1 MEAERRQVTVLFTD
15 MVGFTSFSERS
26 GEEAAFALMRSLS
39 KLMDEAVRQQ
49 GGVVQSFTGDGIMAV
64 FGAPIALEDAPLRA
78 CRAAL
83 NIFQRLKL
91 TGPDLEAKHGLCPQ
105 LRIGLNTGTAVIG
118 KVGDSADAG
127 VTVLGDTVNLAARL
141 QSLAEPNSVFISDA
155 TYRLVQGLVDAT
167 FTGEHTVKGKS
178 DRQKVHR
185 LDAIRQG
192 ATRFETAVSR
202 GLSTFVGR
210 EKEMEALERGLD
222 KARSEL
228 CVIDLAAEPGMGK
241 SRLLYEF
248 RQRIGKD
255 SAFVLSGN
263 CSPDGQ
269 QTPFLPFI
277 EIVRGSFRIR
287 AGESE
292 KEIAQKLE
300 SGLSDLGLQS
310 VRSLGLLLHLLGL
323 SVPDGALS
331 GLDSVLI
338 GLRVRELLRELLE
351 ARCKLSPVIMII
363 EDLHWIDS
371 ASEELLGKIV
381 DSKTKLRLLLVT
393 THRPEYT
400 ATWRDR
406 PAVISLSVE
415 RLAVG
420 DMRRLVQARLNVEA
434 LPEGLARHLT
444 EKAEGNPLFAE
455 EIVSYLTERGILRTG
470 SGKLE
475 FNDSTVTGAL
485 PASVQSLLTARVD
498 RLSSDDRALLQA
510 ASVIGRRFDPLL
522 LAVAVNDTNV
532 DARLAAMQA
541 LDLVHRVGKSDD
553 YSFKHA
559 LVRDALY
566 QSLLSEARSALHAKI
581 GKEIERRGGNRL
593 PEVAEV
599 LAHHYGHTN
608 MADKAF
614 AYLFMAGSKA
624 LGVYSL
630 DEATTHLTAALALL
644 DQDPTC
650 ASDHEFA
657 EFFVAYLLLLNLSDR
672 WKVLIDTLERHLPR
686 MDRLGDDPTVPV
698 IRSHYV
704 IALAQNARYQDAAAA
719 QRKTLEMAYRLGDS
733 KSKAYA
739 LASEIWVSMIVD
751 PKPLN
756 SFEALKRE
764 AIETA
769 SESADAYIQNGA
781 GVVVAFAEIHRGRI
795 NEARAAAHEFMRI
808 GRESNNPRSTGYG
821 LAILACIAI
830 ISNSYAEALEYSER
844 CLTVAITPHD
854 RGVAIGAKGSALV
867 LLRRTEDGA
876 KLLEERR
883 RQCIA
888 NGNNYELAGTDSVV
902 GVCKVLQG
910 NMSEGIHFI
919 EHAILNRESEGYRV
933 AADWYRLILCEVYLQ
948 IIAGNEKLPLPVLLR
963 NLPIL
968 LTVIVTASARI
979 RTLVAH
985 VIKNPQF
992 DPKGHFVGWA
1002 NMILGLLYKIKKKHT
1017 LAIQHLTEARRILS
1031 EFGQSPML
1039 ARIETALAE
1048 LRKK

>member
-1 MEAERRQVTVLFTD
+1 

-26 GEEAAFALMRSLS
+26 GEEAAYALMRSLS
-39 KLMDEAVRQQ
+39 NLMDEAVDRQ
-49 GGVVQSFTGDGIMAV
+49 GGVVRSFTGDGIMAV
-64 FGAPIALEDAPLRA
+64 FGAPVALEDAPLRA

-83 NIFQRLKL
+83 NILHQLKAA
-91 TGPDLEAKHGLCPQ
+91 GPDLETKHGICPQ
-105 LRIGLNTGTAVIG
+105 LRIGLNSGTAVVG
-118 KVGDSADAG
+118 KVKDSADAG
-127 VTVLGDTVNLAARL
+127 VTVLGDTVNFAARL

-178 DRQKVHR
+178 NRQKVHR
-185 LDAIRQG
+185 LDAVRQG
-192 ATRFETAVSR
+192 AARFETAVSR

-210 EKEMEALERGLD
+210 EKEMEALGRGLD
-222 KARSEL
+222 KACSEL

-255 SAFVLSGN
+255 RAFILAGS

-277 EIVRGSFRIR
+277 EVVRGSFRIR

-292 KEIAQKLE
+292 AEIAQKLE

-310 VRSLGLLLHLLGL
+310 IRNLGLLLHLLGL
-323 SVPDGALS
+323 SVPDVALS
-331 GLDSVLI
+331 GLDGVLI
-338 GLRVRELLRELLE
+338 GLRVRELLQQLLE
-351 ARCKLSPVIMII
+351 ARCKLSPVVMLI

-381 DSKTKLRLLLVT
+381 DSKTKLRLLVVT
-393 THRPEYT
+393 TRRPEYT
-400 ATWRDR
+400 PPWSDQ
-406 PAVISLSVE
+406 PAVISLPLE

-455 EIVSYLTERGILRTG
+455 EIVSYLTERGILRTSG
-470 SGKLE
+470 GKLD
-475 FNDSTVTGAL
+475 FNDSTLTGAL
-485 PASVQSLLTARVD
+485 PASVQSLLASRVD
-498 RLSSDDRALLQA
+498 RLSPNDRALLQA

-522 LAVAVNDTNV
+522 LALAVNDTDV
-532 DARLAAMQA
+532 DDRLAALQS
-541 LDLVHRVGKSDD
+541 LDLIHRAGKSDD

-566 QSLLSEARSALHAKI
+566 QSLLSDARSALHAKI

-593 PEVAEV
+593 PEVAEI
-599 LAHHYGHTN
+599 LAHHYSHTH

-614 AYLFMAGSKA
+614 AYLLMAGSKA
-624 LGVYSL
+624 LDVYSL
-630 DEATTHLTAALALL
+630 DEATTQLSSALALL
-644 DQDPTC
+644 DEHPTC
-650 ASDHEFA
+650 ASDNEFA
-657 EFFVAYLLLLNLSDR
+657 KFFVAHSFLLYLSGR
-672 WKVLIDTLERHLPR
+672 WKILIDTLERHLPR
-686 MDRLGDDPTVPV
+686 IDRLGDDPSVLV
-698 IRSHYV
+698 IRHFYV
-704 IALAQNARYQDAAAA
+704 LALAFNARYQDATAV

-739 LASEIWVSMIVD
+739 FVTEIWVSIIVD

-756 SFEALKRE
+756 SFKALKRE
-764 AIETA
+764 AIDTA
-769 SESADAYIQNGA
+769 SECADAYIQNNA
-781 GVVVAFAEIHRGRI
+781 GVVVAVGEIARGRV

-821 LAILACIAI
+821 LAVLAWIALF
-830 ISNSYAEALEYSER
+830 SDSYAEALEYSER
-844 CLTVAITPHD
+844 CLTVAITPVD
-854 RGVAIGAKGSALV
+854 KGLASGAKACALV
-867 LLRRTEDGA
+867 LLRKTEDGA

-888 NGNNYELAGTDSVV
+888 DGDNFDIGTTDSAV

-910 NMSEGIHFI
+910 NISEGIHFI
-919 EHAILNRESEGYRV
+919 EHAILKRESEGYRV
-933 AADWYRLILCEVYLQ
+933 AADWFRLHLCEIYLQ

-968 LTVIVTASARI
+968 LTVFVTASSRI

-992 DPKGHFVGWA
+992 DPNGHFVGWA

-1017 LAIQHLTEARRILS
+1017 LAVQHLTEARRILS

-1048 LRKK
+1048 IRKD

>member
-1 MEAERRQVTVLFTD
+1 
-15 MVGFTSFSERS
+15 
-26 GEEAAFALMRSLS
+26 
-39 KLMDEAVRQQ
+39 
-49 GGVVQSFTGDGIMAV
+49 
-64 FGAPIALEDAPLRA
+64 
-78 CRAAL
+78 
-83 NIFQRLKL
+83 
-91 TGPDLEAKHGLCPQ
+91 
-105 LRIGLNTGTAVIG
+105 
-118 KVGDSADAG
+118 
-127 VTVLGDTVNLAARL
+127 
-141 QSLAEPNSVFISDA
+141 
-155 TYRLVQGLVDAT
+155 VQGLVDAT
-167 FTGEHTVKGKS
+167 FTGEHTIKGKT

-185 LDAIRQG
+185 LDAVRQG
-192 ATRFETAVSR
+192 ATRFETAVTR

-210 EKEMEALERGLD
+210 EREMEALERGLD

-228 CVIDLAAEPGMGK
+228 CVIDVAAEPGMGK

-255 SAFVLSGN
+255 RAFVLAGN

-277 EIVRGSFRIR
+277 EVVRGSFRIR

-310 VRSLGLLLHLLGL
+310 IRNLGLLLHLLGL

-338 GLRVRELLRELLE
+338 GLRVRELLQQLLE
-351 ARCKLSPVIMII
+351 ARCRLSPVIMII

-371 ASEELLGKIV
+371 ASEELLGKTL
-381 DSKTKLRLLLVT
+381 DSKIKLRLLLVT

-400 ATWRDR
+400 PPWRDR
-406 PAVISLSVE
+406 PAVTSLSLE

-434 LPEGLARHLT
+434 LPEGVARHLT

-455 EIVSYLTERGILRTG
+455 EIVSYLTERGILRT
-470 SGKLE
+470 SNGKLE
-475 FNDSTVTGAL
+475 FDDSTVTGAL

-498 RLSSDDRALLQA
+498 RLSPNDRALLQA

-522 LAVAVNDTNV
+522 LAVAVNGTDV
-532 DARLAAMQA
+532 DDRLAAMQS

-593 PEVAEV
+593 PEVAEI
-599 LAHHYGHTN
+599 LAHHFSHTN

-614 AYLFMAGSKA
+614 AYLLMAGSKA
-624 LGVYSL
+624 LDIYSL
-630 DEATTHLTAALALL
+630 DEATTHLTSALALL
-644 DQDPTC
+644 DQHPTC
-650 ASDHEFA
+650 ASDNEFA
-657 EFFVAYLLLLNLSDR
+657 KFFSAYSILLSLSNR
-672 WKVLIDTLERHLPR
+672 FKVLIDTLERHLPR
-686 MDRLGDDPTVPV
+686 IDHLGDDPSALL
-698 IRSHYV
+698 IRTHYV
-704 IALAQNARYQDAAAA
+704 GALANNARYRDAAAA
-719 QRKTLEMAYRLGDS
+719 QPKTLEMAYRLGDS
-733 KSKAYA
+733 KSKARA
-739 LASEIWVSMIVD
+739 LASEIWVSLIVD

-764 AIETA
+764 TIDAA
-769 SESADAYIQNGA
+769 SESADAYIQHGTGA
-781 GVVVAFAEIHRGRI
+781 ALAWAELHKGRI
-795 NEARAAAHEFMRI
+795 NEARAAAREFMRV
-808 GRESNNPRSTGYG
+808 GQQLNDPRSTGLG
-821 LAILACIAI
+821 LSILAWIALL
-830 ISNSYAEALEYSER
+830 SNSYAEALEYSER
-844 CLTVAITPHD
+844 SLTVAITPFD
-854 RGVAIGAKGSALV
+854 KGSAIRGKGAALV
-867 LLRRTEDGA
+867 LLGKTEDGA

-883 RQCIA
+883 RQDVA
-888 NGNNYELAGTDSVV
+888 DGYNYGQTGLDATV
-902 GVCKVLQG
+902 GVCKIFQG
-910 NMSEGIHFI
+910 NMAEGIRII
-919 EHAILNRESEGYRV
+919 EHTILQEENEGYRV
-933 AADWYRLILCEVYLQ
+933 AADWHRLFLCEVYLQ

-968 LTVIVTASARI
+968 LTVIVTGPSRI

-985 VIKNPQF
+985 AIKNPQF
-992 DPKGHFVGWA
+992 DPNGHFVGWA
-1002 NMILGLLYKIKKKHT
+1002 NMILGLLYKIKKKPT
-1017 LAIQHLTEARRILS
+1017 LATQHLTEARRIIS
-1031 EFGQSPML
+1031 EFGESPML

-1048 LRKK
+1048 IRKD

>member
-26 GEEAAFALMRSLS
+26 GEEAAYTLMRSLS

-49 GGVVQSFTGDGIMAV
+49 GGVVRSFTGDGIMAV
-64 FGAPIALEDAPLRA
+64 FGAPVALEDAPLRA

-83 NIFQRLKL
+83 NILHQLKT
-91 TGPDLEAKHGLCPQ
+91 TGPDVEAKYGVRPQ

-118 KVGDSADAG
+118 KMEGNADAG
-127 VTVLGDTVNLAARL
+127 ATVLGDTVNFAARL
-141 QSLAEPNSVFISDA
+141 QSLADPNSVFMSDA

-167 FTGEHTVKGKS
+167 FTGEHTVKGKT

-185 LDAIRQG
+185 LDAVRQG

-228 CVIDLAAEPGMGK
+228 CVIDFAAEPGMGK

-248 RQRIGKD
+248 RQRVGKD
-255 SAFVLSGN
+255 SAFVLAGN
-263 CSPDGQ
+263 CSADGQ
-269 QTPFLPFI
+269 RTPFLPFI
-277 EIVRGSFRIR
+277 EVVRGSFRIR

-292 KEIAQKLE
+292 TEITQKLE

-310 VRSLGLLLHLLGL
+310 IRNLGLLLHLLGL
-323 SVPDGALS
+323 SVPDDALS

-338 GLRVRELLRELLE
+338 GHWVRELLRELLE
-351 ARCKLSPVIMII
+351 ARCKLSPVVIVI

-393 THRPEYT
+393 THRTEYMEP
-400 ATWRDR
+400 WRDR
-406 PAVISLSVE
+406 PAVTSLSVE

-455 EIVSYLTERGILRTG
+455 EIVSYLTERGILREG

-475 FNDSTVTGAL
+475 FNDSSATGTL
-485 PASVQSLLTARVD
+485 PASVQSLLASRVD
-498 RLSSDDRALLQA
+498 RLSPNDRALLQA

-522 LAVAVNDTNV
+522 LAVAVNDADV
-532 DARLAAMQA
+532 DARLAAAQS
-541 LDLVHRVGKSDD
+541 LDLVHRVSKSND

-593 PEVAEV
+593 PEVAEI
-599 LAHHYGHTN
+599 LAHHYSHTN

-614 AYLFMAGSKA
+614 AYLLMAGSKA

-630 DEATTHLTAALALL
+630 DEAKIHLTSALALL
-644 DQDPTC
+644 DQHPTC
-650 ASDHEFA
+650 ASDNAFA
-657 EFFVAYLLLLNLSDR
+657 KFFVAYSLLLSLSGR
-672 WKVLIDTLERHLPR
+672 FKVLIDTLERHLPR
-686 MDRLGDDPTVPV
+686 IDRLGDDPSVLG
-698 IRSHYV
+698 IRYHYV
-704 IALAQNARYQDAAAA
+704 IALAYNTRYRDAAAA
-719 QRKTLEMAYRLGDS
+719 QRNTFEMACRLGDS

-751 PKPLN
+751 PKPLE

-764 AIETA
+764 AIDTA
-769 SESADAYIQNGA
+769 SESADAHIQNTT
-781 GVVVAFAEIHRGRI
+781 GVMAAWAEVHRGRV
-795 NEARAAAHEFMRI
+795 NEARATAREFIRM
-808 GRESNNPRSTGYG
+808 GQTLNDPRSTGNG
-821 LAILACIAI
+821 LAMLASIALAFG
-830 ISNSYAEALEYSER
+830 SYAEALEYGER
-844 CLTVAITPHD
+844 SLTVAITPID
-854 RGVAIGAKGSALV
+854 KRFAMNAKGSALV
-867 LLRRTEDGA
+867 LLRKTEDGA
-876 KLLEERR
+876 KLLEELR

-888 NGNNYELAGTDSVV
+888 DGDNYDVGCTDGFV

-910 NMSEGIHFI
+910 NMSEGIHII
-919 EHAILNRESEGYRV
+919 EQAILKREDEGYRA
-933 AADWYRLILCEVYLQ
+933 AADHFRLMLCEVYLQ
-948 IIAGNEKLPLPVLLR
+948 IIGGNEKLPLPVLLR

-979 RTLVAH
+979 RSLVAH
-985 VIKNPQF
+985 VIKNPKF
-992 DPKGHFVGWA
+992 DPNRLHVGWA
-1002 NMILGLLYKIKKKHT
+1002 NMILGLLYKTKKKHILGT
-1017 LAIQHLTEARRILS
+1017 QHLTEARRILS
-1031 EFGQSPML
+1031 EFGPSPML

-1048 LRKK
+1048 IRKV

>member
-1 MEAERRQVTVLFTD
+1 

-39 KLMDEAVRQQ
+39 KLMDEAVHQQ

-64 FGAPIALEDAPLRA
+64 FGAPVALEDAPLRA

-83 NIFQRLKL
+83 NILRQLKAA
-91 TGPDLEAKHGLCPQ
+91 GPDLEAKYGVCPQ
-105 LRIGLNTGTAVIG
+105 LRIGLNSGTAVIG
-118 KVGDSADAG
+118 KVKDSADAG
-127 VTVLGDTVNLAARL
+127 VTVLGDTVNFAARL
-141 QSLAEPNSVFISDA
+141 QSLAEPNSVFMSDA
-155 TYRLVQGLVDAT
+155 TFRLVQGLVDAT
-167 FTGEHTVKGKS
+167 FTGEHAVKGKS
-178 DRQKVHR
+178 DRQKVYR
-185 LDAIRQG
+185 LDAVRHG

-228 CVIDLAAEPGMGK
+228 CVIAFAAEPGMGK

-255 SAFVLSGN
+255 RAFVLGGS

-277 EIVRGSFRIR
+277 EVVRGSFRIR

-310 VRSLGLLLHLLGL
+310 IRNLGLLLHLLGL

-331 GLDSVLI
+331 GSDSVLI
-338 GLRVRELLRELLE
+338 GHWVRELLQHLLE
-351 ARCKLSPVIMII
+351 ARCKLSPVVMVI

-400 ATWRDR
+400 PPWRDR
-406 PAVISLSVE
+406 PAVTSLSLE
-415 RLAVG
+415 RLPVG

-475 FNDSTVTGAL
+475 FDDSTVTGAL
-485 PASVQSLLTARVD
+485 PASVQGLLAARVD
-498 RLSSDDRALLQA
+498 RLSPNDRALLQA

-522 LAVAVNDTNV
+522 LAIAVNDTDV
-532 DARLAAMQA
+532 YDRLAAMQS
-541 LDLVHRVGKSDD
+541 LDLVHRVRKSDD

-593 PEVAEV
+593 PEVAEI
-599 LAHHYGHTN
+599 LAHHFSHTN

-614 AYLFMAGSKA
+614 AYLFMAGKKA
-624 LGVYSL
+624 LDVYSL
-630 DEATTHLTAALALL
+630 DEATIHLTSALALL
-644 DQDPTC
+644 DQHPSC
-650 ASDHEFA
+650 ASDNGFA
-657 EFFVAYLLLLNLSDR
+657 KFFAAYSLLLTLSER
-672 WKVLIDTLERHLPR
+672 YKVLIDTLERHFAR
-686 MDRLGDDPTVPV
+686 IDRLGDDPSALV
-698 IRSHYV
+698 IRHHYGF
-704 IALAQNARYQDAAAA
+704 ALAFNARYRDAAAA
-719 QRKTLEMAYRLGDS
+719 QRKTLEMARRLGDS
-733 KSKAYA
+733 RSKAYA
-739 LASEIWVSMIVD
+739 LATEIWVSTIVD
-751 PKPLN
+751 PKSLN
-756 SFEALKRE
+756 SFEVLKRE
-764 AIETA
+764 AIDSA
-769 SESADAYIQNGA
+769 SESADAYIQHFTGA
-781 GVVVAFAEIHRGRI
+781 VAAWAEMHRGRI
-795 NEARAAAHEFMRI
+795 NEARATAQKFMRV
-808 GRESNNPRSTGYG
+808 GQQLNDPRSTGLG
-821 LAILACIAI
+821 LSILAWIALA
-830 ISNSYAEALEYSER
+830 SDSYAEALEYSER
-844 CLTVAITPHD
+844 CLTVAITPFD
-854 RGVAIGAKGSALV
+854 KGGAISGKGAALV
-867 LLRRTEDGA
+867 LLRKTEDGA

-883 RQCIA
+883 RQDIA
-888 NGNNYELAGTDSVV
+888 GSNNFDLEVQDFFV

-910 NMSEGIHFI
+910 SMAEGIRMI
-919 EHAILNRESEGYRV
+919 EHAIHKRENKGYRA

-948 IIAGNEKLPLPVLLR
+948 IIGGNEKLPMSVLLR

-968 LTVIVTASARI
+968 FTVIVTGPSRI

-985 VIKNPQF
+985 AIENPQF
-992 DPKGHFVGWA
+992 DPNGHYVGWA

-1017 LAIQHLTEARRILS
+1017 LATQHLTEARRILS

-1048 LRKK
+1048 IRKV